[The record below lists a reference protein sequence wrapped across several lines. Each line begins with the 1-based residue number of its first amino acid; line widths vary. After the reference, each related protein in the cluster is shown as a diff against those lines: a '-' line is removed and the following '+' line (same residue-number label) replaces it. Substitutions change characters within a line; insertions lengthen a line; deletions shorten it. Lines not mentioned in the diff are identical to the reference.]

1 MKRIHITLIAAVVI
15 IAAACNTGKQA
26 TANTANNSTVQ
37 QALDSGKWKF
47 TANQVMPQYGEY
59 RQANGDYDARFFKD
73 SMIVYLPYIGKAD
86 AGASFMTGKGPLDF
100 TSTSFSIQKTKN
112 KKGLW
117 QISVIPKDNREVRM
131 MSFTIS
137 PGGFA
142 SLNITMANRT
152 GISYTGTVT
161 TLP

>member
-1 MKRIHITLIAAVVI
+1 MFGVAAMAI
-15 IAAACNTGKQA
+15 IVAACNTGKHA
-26 TANTANNSTVQ
+26 AALVTTSNTLQLAV
-37 QALDSGKWKF
+37 DSGKWKF
-47 TANQVMPQYGEY
+47 TANQVMPQYGEA
-59 RQANGDYDARFFKD
+59 RQANGDYDIRFFKD
-73 SMIVYLPYIGKAD
+73 SMIVYLPYFGKAD

-100 TSTSFSIQKTKN
+100 TSTRFSIEKTKN

-117 QISVIPKDNREVRM
+117 LMSIVPKDNREVRL

-152 GISYTGTVT
+152 GISYNGTAT
-161 TLP
+161 ILH